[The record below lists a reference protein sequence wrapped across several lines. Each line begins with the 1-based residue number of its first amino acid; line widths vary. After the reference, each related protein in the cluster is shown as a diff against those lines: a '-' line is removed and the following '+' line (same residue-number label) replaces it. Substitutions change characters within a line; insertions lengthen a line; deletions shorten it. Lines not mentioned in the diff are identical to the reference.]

1 MTFKK
6 VPSIKILQERKIKE
20 SQREALKRRSDFM
33 LSQMTLE
40 QREIFDEALKKSIN
54 IKQK

>member
-20 SQREALKRRSDFM
+20 NQREALKRRSDFM